1 EDDGVVIL
9 LDAEPPAG
17 EAGNVR
23 EAAALCP
30 AAVIAIQD

>member
-1 EDDGVVIL
+1 L
-9 LDAEPPAG
+9 HAEPPAS
-17 EAGNVR
+17 EADNVR